1 MEVEMAKGQKR
12 SNRETK
18 KPKKPT
24 AAKPKAGMASAF
36 SQSPGA
42 TQPPSR
48 KR

>member
-1 MEVEMAKGQKR
+1 MEVAVAKGQKR

-18 KPKKPT
+18 KPKKPA

-36 SQSPGA
+36 AQAPGT
-42 TQPPSR
+42 TQTPSK